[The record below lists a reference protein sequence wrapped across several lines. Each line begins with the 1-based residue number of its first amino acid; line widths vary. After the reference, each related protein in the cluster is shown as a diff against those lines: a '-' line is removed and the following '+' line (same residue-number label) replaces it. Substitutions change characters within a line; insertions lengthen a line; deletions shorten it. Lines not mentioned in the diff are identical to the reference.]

1 MIIVKLLFILL
12 FIQPVILA
20 LGIILNFLK
29 KYPIKLLI
37 IVIII
42 YLLDYFTFT
51 ILPLTSYMF
60 LRQIIFDYIKGLLM
74 LIAVYTNLYTFR
86 LAYLLLPWRQSR
98 QLDYL
103 IVLGAGLKG
112 TKVQS
117 LLAQRIEKAIQI
129 FNKNQR
135 LIIIMSGGQ
144 GPDEDIAEGIAMV
157 EYASQNGVPIHSMR
171 MEVMSTNTHEN
182 IRNSKQLME
191 IPSAK
196 IGIVTSYYHSLRAY
210 FIACELGIDATV
222 FGSKSSKSLLFVL
235 LAYSRELIAYLFR
248 KINWVLIIVTNYTIF
263 KLYVYGPLLLKL
275 LFQ

>member
-12 FIQPVILA
+12 LIQPIILA
-20 LGIILNFLK
+20 FGIILNFLK
-29 KYPIKLLI
+29 EYPIKLPIL
-37 IVIII
+37 VTFFC
-42 YLLDYFTFT
+42 LVDYFTLT
-51 ILPLTSYMF
+51 ILQLPFYMVI
-60 LRQIIFDYIKGLLM
+60 RQIIFDYFKGLLILM
-74 LIAVYTNLYTFR
+74 AVYTNLYTFR
-86 LAYLLLPWRQSR
+86 LVYLLLPWKQSH

-129 FNKNQR
+129 FNNNPD

-182 IRNSKQLME
+182 IRNSLQLME

-210 FIACELGIDATV
+210 FIARELGIDATV
-222 FGSKSSKSLLFVL
+222 FGSQSSKSLLFVL

-263 KLYVYGPLLLKL
+263 KFYMYGPLLLKL